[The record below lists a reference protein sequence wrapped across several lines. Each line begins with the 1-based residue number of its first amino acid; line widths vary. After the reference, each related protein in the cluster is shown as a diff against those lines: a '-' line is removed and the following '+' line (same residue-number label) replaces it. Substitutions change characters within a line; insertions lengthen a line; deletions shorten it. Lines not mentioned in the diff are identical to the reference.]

1 MNAIIRLTL
10 DLSALP
16 SHTYQ
21 QLDEWV
27 RFEVGESNSIRMNNP
42 LIEEDFK
49 GKVDMIKTNG
59 EKNELLSALNKI
71 MK

>member
-10 DLSALP
+10 DRSALP
-16 SHTYQ
+16 SHTYK

-49 GKVDMIKTNG
+49 GKVDMIKING
-59 EKNELLSALNKI
+59 EKKETK
-71 MK
+71 